1 MTSTHRQASNKSKR
15 PKTHD
20 STPTIISKIKGQW
33 GGRRANSGGSREG
46 SGRPQRQPTPL
57 PPDTDLKSS
66 VGIDKFLCEVIKR
79 FLSENVLDARALS
92 SLNSTI
98 KLLLQNR
105 NWLSPEFPAW
115 DDPVN
120 YEADEEDQDSEA
132 EPDPDRLDLNALNK
146 SAAETVNR
154 AIADLTNQKEQELE
168 EYTAKTQALID
179 DPATTP
185 EVKQKS
191 RELLERIQKKL
202 GQSE

>member
-105 NWLSPEFPAW
+105 NWLSPEYPAW
-115 DDPVN
+115 DDPID
-120 YEADEEDQDSEA
+120 YEKEIEDREENNDDDSG
-132 EPDPDRLDLNALNK
+132 D
-146 SAAETVNR
+146 
-154 AIADLTNQKEQELE
+154 ELE
-168 EYTAKTQALID
+168 KTLN
-179 DPATTP
+179 
-185 EVKQKS
+185 
-191 RELLERIQKKL
+191 LLNQIQTKIQKREQQPQQKQPQQEKTNGDQQQTRERQEEL
-202 GQSE
+202 GQSTEES

>member
-105 NWLSPEFPAW
+105 NWLSPEYPAW
-115 DDPVN
+115 DDPVD
-120 YEADEEDQDSEA
+120 YDKEAGDDEADQDS
-132 EPDPDRLDLNALNK
+132 DPTRIDLDALSK
-146 SAAETVNR
+146 SAAEAVNR
-154 AIADLTNQKEQELE
+154 AIADLRDQAKQERQE
-168 EYTAKTQALID
+168 AA
-179 DPATTP
+179 
-185 EVKQKS
+185 
-191 RELLERIQKKL
+191 
-202 GQSE
+202 